1 MVLGEAVLRLRV
13 EIGHEGDFV
22 EELLEAAG
30 RRRDLRHEF
39 AEVLE
44 TGLRV
49 LCLKRLVQVICVE
62 ELAEI
67 LDEQTVFT
75 SGEMRR
81 RALERQGEFVPGLL
95 ALRTHHRVEVHAVH
109 RIRGV
114 ERMTESLPVLPGRVL
129 AHTRQKLDQTQ
140 ETELGGGIHAET
152 QERKHVLHVQLLEH
166 THAARDAKRDAIARE
181 GHLDV
186 NRGVVRSIED
196 RNILVGDAVLS
207 HRVHQ
212 AQDGLGLGTS
222 VVDVVEARLRRGTG
236 AERTQRLF
244 ELVLYVLHHA
254 VGDIKNRGHRAIVP
268 LELDDPATVP
278 PVGEV
283 HDVLELRAAPGVDA
297 LEVVTHH
304 HDVAVLGGDEIREL
318 GLNRV
323 RVLILIDEHV
333 EEVFLQKLAHAVV
346 LREQAESVHEQV
358 VEVHRAEFALLRLVG
373 AAHLEDE
380 RRVNGGL
387 RLVALHDLLKVAL
400 AVRRVAHELEQKLL
414 LLEIL
419 DVLDILLDALPHD
432 LLLVVLVE
440 DREAG
445 LVSKAGPVLA
455 QEPRADMVE
464 SAAPHAAHS
473 GDERLGALEH
483 LPRGAVRERQQEDAL
498 RRNAVLDEVGDAVD
512 ERAGLA
518 RAGCGE
524 HEHGA
529 VRRGRGG
536 ALFGVED
543 FREID
548 HD

>member
-1 MVLGEAVLRLRV
+1 M
-13 EIGHEGDFV
+13 
-22 EELLEAAG
+22 
-30 RRRDLRHEF
+30 
-39 AEVLE
+39 
-44 TGLRV
+44 
-49 LCLKRLVQVICVE
+49 
-62 ELAEI
+62 
-67 LDEQTVFT
+67 
-75 SGEMRR
+75 
-81 RALERQGEFVPGLL
+81 
-95 ALRTHHRVEVHAVH
+95 
-109 RIRGV
+109 
-114 ERMTESLPVLPGRVL
+114 
-129 AHTRQKLDQTQ
+129 
-140 ETELGGGIHAET
+140 
-152 QERKHVLHVQLLEH
+152 
-166 THAARDAKRDAIARE
+166 
-181 GHLDV
+181 
-186 NRGVVRSIED
+186 
-196 RNILVGDAVLS
+196 
-207 HRVHQ
+207 
-212 AQDGLGLGTS
+212 
-222 VVDVVEARLRRGTG
+222 
-236 AERTQRLF
+236 
-244 ELVLYVLHHA
+244 
-254 VGDIKNRGHRAIVP
+254 
-268 LELDDPATVP
+268 
-278 PVGEV
+278 
-283 HDVLELRAAPGVDA
+283 
-297 LEVVTHH
+297 
-304 HDVAVLGGDEIREL
+304 LGGDEIREL

-346 LREQAESVHEQV
+346 LCEQAESVHEQV
-358 VEVHRAEFALLRLVG
+358 VEVHRAELALLRLVG

-380 RRVNGGL
+380 RRVDGGL
-387 RLVALHDLLKVAL
+387 RLVALHDLLKVTL

-473 GDERLGALEH
+473 GNERLGALEH